1 MNWILEYYQ
10 AIESGNLGVS
20 RRLKRVY
27 EGLVNACKNPSDG
40 YFFSDERADRVIN
53 FVERIC
59 VQSKGEWA
67 GKPLVLQLWQKAY
80 LSALFGLIDD
90 KGNRKY
96 RESLLLVGRKNGKST
111 MLAALCL
118 YAMIADTEAGAEVY
132 CMATKRA
139 QAELIFEESC
149 RMAKQSPL
157 LSRMLKK
164 RKTDLFSEMNFSKM
178 KPLGK
183 NSDTLDGLNCSLCV
197 IDELHNIRDRQQYE
211 VMRLSQ
217 SARRNPLLLSISTA
231 GVKRESVFDD
241 LYSYAC
247 NVADGNIDDAGFLPI
262 LYELDDK
269 DEWKDPQNWIK
280 ANPSLGVTKRI
291 DDLTAKLKRAAQNPR
306 DLAAVLVYDFNIIGN
321 SANCWLTYEQWH
333 NPATFNLADFR
344 GAYFIGGVDLSRVND
359 LTCASILLM
368 DSKERKYCHQM
379 YWLPADG
386 FHDRVQREKVPYDKW
401 QQAGFLRLC
410 EGGTIRYSD
419 ITEWFLQLVQT
430 YDLSPLVI
438 GFDPFASN
446 YWNDEMS
453 AAGFRMEKVPQNAKN
468 ISLPMQHLQAD
479 LIAKNLNY
487 QNNPILRWCL
497 SNVGVSEDVHGNIMP
512 VKANGAKNKIDGVS
526 SLLDSYAGLY
536 QHYSEMLNVAL

>member
-1 MNWILEYYQ
+1 MNWIQEYYRC
-10 AIESGNLGVS
+10 IESGKMGVS

-27 EGLVNACKNPSDG
+27 KGLIDACNNPSDG
-40 YFFSDERADRVIN
+40 YVFSDERAERVIN

-67 GKPLVLQLWQKAY
+67 GKPLELQLWQKAFI
-80 LSALFGLIDD
+80 SALFGFVDEN
-90 KGNRKY
+90 GNRKF

-111 MLAALCL
+111 LLAALCL
-118 YAMIADTEAGAEVY
+118 YAMIADSEPGAEIY
-132 CMATKRA
+132 CMATKKA
-139 QAELIFEESC
+139 QAELIFEECC
-149 RMAKQSPL
+149 RMVRQSTL
-157 LSRMLKK
+157 LSRMIKK
-164 RKTDLFSEMNFSKM
+164 RKTDLFSPINFSKI

-197 IDELHNIRDRQQYE
+197 IDELHNIKDRQQYE

-217 SARRNPLLLSISTA
+217 SARQNPLLLMITTA
-231 GVKRESVFDD
+231 GTMRESVFDD

-247 NVADGNIDDAGFLPI
+247 NVADKNIDDPAFLPV
-262 LYELDDK
+262 LYELDDRN
-269 DEWKDPQNWIK
+269 EWIDPQNWIK

-291 DDLTAKLKRAAQNPR
+291 NDLQAKLKRAAQNPR

-321 SANCWLTYEQWH
+321 SANCWLTYEQWD

-359 LTCASILLM
+359 LTCASVLLM
-368 DSKERKYCHQM
+368 DRNERKFCHQM

-386 FHDRVQREKVPYDKW
+386 FHERIHRDKVPYDKW

-419 ITEWFLQLVQT
+419 VTEWFMQLVQNFE
-430 YDLSPLVI
+430 LSPLVI
-438 GFDPFASN
+438 AYDPYASG
-446 YWNDEMS
+446 YWVDEMS
-453 AAGFRMEKVPQNAKN
+453 AAGFRMEKVPQTAKY
-468 ISLPMQHLQAD
+468 ISLPMQHLGSD
-479 LIAKNLNY
+479 LTAKLLNY

-497 SNVGVSEDVHGNIMP
+497 SNVGVVEDVHENIMP
-512 VKANGAKNKIDGVS
+512 VKVNGSKNKIDGVS
-526 SLLDSYAGLY
+526 SLLDAYAGLY
-536 QHYSEMLNVAL
+536 QHYGEMRDVVL

>member
-1 MNWILEYYQ
+1 MNWIQEYYRC
-10 AIESGNLGVS
+10 IESGKMGVS

-27 EGLVNACKNPSDG
+27 KGLIDACNNPSDG
-40 YFFSDERADRVIN
+40 YVFSDERAERVIN

-67 GKPLVLQLWQKAY
+67 GKPLELQLWQKAFI
-80 LSALFGLIDD
+80 SALFGFVDEN
-90 KGNRKY
+90 GNRKF

-111 MLAALCL
+111 LLAALCL
-118 YAMIADTEAGAEVY
+118 YAMIADSEPGAEIY
-132 CMATKRA
+132 CMATKKA
-139 QAELIFEESC
+139 QAELIFEECC
-149 RMAKQSPL
+149 RMVRQSPL
-157 LSRMLKK
+157 LSRMIKK
-164 RKTDLFSEMNFSKM
+164 RKTDLFSPINFSKI

-197 IDELHNIRDRQQYE
+197 IDELHNIKDRQQYE

-217 SARRNPLLLSISTA
+217 SARQNPLLLMITTA
-231 GVKRESVFDD
+231 GTMRESVFDD

-247 NVADGNIDDAGFLPI
+247 NVADKNIDDPAFLPV
-262 LYELDDK
+262 LYELDDRN
-269 DEWKDPQNWIK
+269 EWIDPQNWIK

-291 DDLTAKLKRAAQNPR
+291 NDLQAKLKRAAQNPR

-321 SANCWLTYEQWH
+321 SANCWLTYEQWD

-359 LTCASILLM
+359 LTCASVLLM
-368 DSKERKYCHQM
+368 DRNERKFCHQM

-386 FHDRVQREKVPYDKW
+386 FHERIQRDKVPYDKW

-419 ITEWFLQLVQT
+419 VTEWFMQLVQNFE
-430 YDLSPLVI
+430 LSPLVI
-438 GFDPFASN
+438 AYDPYASG
-446 YWNDEMS
+446 YWVDEMS
-453 AAGFRMEKVPQNAKN
+453 AAGFRMEKVPQTAKY
-468 ISLPMQHLQAD
+468 ISLPMQHLGSD
-479 LIAKNLNY
+479 LTAKLLNY

-497 SNVGVSEDVHGNIMP
+497 SNVGVVEDVHENIMP
-512 VKANGAKNKIDGVS
+512 VKVNGSKNKIDGVS
-526 SLLDSYAGLY
+526 SLLDAYAGLY
-536 QHYSEMLNVAL
+536 QHYGEMRDVVL